1 MPRPKRPRPVRNLG
15 ALYIKV
21 PQFFVFLFFL
31 LSLQSR
37 HYQIRGSLSPS
48 IIFSIIIV
56 RTFQTFSRATNTMSV
71 PVVDFSPFYHGTA
84 LEQAQ
89 LATRITQELQKNG
102 AVRLVNHKI
111 SAEMISECYEWV
123 SSPQSVPSC
132 ISTNARKQRARIMP
146 DLVPTE

>member
-1 MPRPKRPRPVRNLG
+1 
-15 ALYIKV
+15 
-21 PQFFVFLFFL
+21 
-31 LSLQSR
+31 
-37 HYQIRGSLSPS
+37 
-48 IIFSIIIV
+48 
-56 RTFQTFSRATNTMSV
+56 MSV

-132 ISTNARKQRARIMP
+132 ISIDARKERARIMP
-146 DLVPTE
+146 DLVPTECKVLQIAHGGEGSNSQYTRRGSAARMELCWLRKNLEA